1 VGTIL
6 FTVVGTLIV
15 VYVTRFITGG
25 LRVDEESE
33 IMGLDNA
40 LHGERAF
47 EID

>member
-1 VGTIL
+1 
-6 FTVVGTLIV
+6 V

-25 LRVDEESE
+25 LRVGEEDE
-33 IMGLDNA
+33 IIGLDNT